1 MWLKRVRADERA
13 RMTMAMGSF
22 ALAAGLMLKTLVH
35 PEGQIAKDWLD
46 GICGLLIGV
55 SLGLNLFGLM
65 RARRC
70 AASRT
75 EAL

>member
-1 MWLKRVRADERA
+1 MLLKRVRADKRV
-13 RMTMAMGSF
+13 RVTMAMGSL
-22 ALAAGLMLKTLVH
+22 ALAVGLVLKTLVH
-35 PEGQIAKDWLD
+35 PDGQIAKDWLD

-70 AASRT
+70 AESRR